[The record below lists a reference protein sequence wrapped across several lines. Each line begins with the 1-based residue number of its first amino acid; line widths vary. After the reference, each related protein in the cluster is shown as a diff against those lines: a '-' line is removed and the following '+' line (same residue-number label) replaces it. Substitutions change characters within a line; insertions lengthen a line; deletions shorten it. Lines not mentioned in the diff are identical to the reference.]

1 MIHSAQNYQRIVE
14 SDFTDVVA
22 LRSLRALRRVEYDEW
37 IPPMLAFLNR
47 PVAGLPEPE
56 FVNLLEKIT
65 MQNWVRR
72 LGRSARLTVYF
83 QLISAIKSGKNAD
96 EIREVFRKAA
106 QNAEFMH
113 FIWRCCCA

>member
-37 IPPMLAFLNR
+37 IPPMLAFL
-47 PVAGLPEPE
+47 
-56 FVNLLEKIT
+56 
-65 MQNWVRR
+65 NWVRR

-113 FIWRCCCA
+113 LIWRCCCA